1 VRGNEILFRSECCRA
16 IIRTDRAFLFPSR
29 WGFMKGWAGTVQLAH
44 IILCDVH
51 GAWQRLPPK
60 P

>member
-29 WGFMKGWAGTVQLAH
+29 WGLTKRAGGHIEAGPQACVMHMAPVTSKG
-44 IILCDVH
+44 
-51 GAWQRLPPK
+51 P
-60 P
+60 